1 MLKPMPNKLQKI
13 YKNMNNIELENFFGF
28 IKCEIT
34 TPNNI
39 LKPVLPYKDLLNG
52 RTIYSIGKWIGTY
65 FSEELKA
72 VSKLGY
78 KIKLLE
84 GYEFDK
90 VDLFT
95 NYVKHFYNIKKNSPK
110 NSPQRFIAKMHLNT
124 LYGIFGR
131 KLDMIQT
138 INVYNKDLLF
148 YISTKFIK
156 SIITI
161 NDEISTLLIQN
172 NLNLDLIKDLN
183 LMIDSNFTS
192 FEHQIKSNVAIA
204 SAVTAYSRI
213 HMIPFILHPGTVY
226 TDTDSIFTE
235 TELPN
240 NLISKELGYM
250 KDELDGLFI
259 EEGYFLDI
267 KKYGYYYFDK
277 NNNKIECSIISG
289 VPRNTIPFNDIIKL
303 AKGDILTKD
312 LPNRFFKSFKD
323 LNINIKTTKLTIKQT
338 NNKII
343 NNNIYNPYIINKQNI
358 NNINN
363 FLQINKFVSKIILNF
378 KKYIK
383 FYIFYFIKP
392 LSLSI
397 PFNTISLY
405 RLIYITDI

>member
-1 MLKPMPNKLQKI
+1 MLKPMPNNLIKVHN
-13 YKNMNNIELENFFGF
+13 NMNNIELDNFFGF
-28 IKCEIT
+28 AKCEII
-34 TPNNI
+34 TPSNI
-39 LKPVLPYKDLLNG
+39 LKPILPYKDYKNG
-52 RTIYSIGKWIGTY
+52 RTIYPIGKWIGTY

-72 VSKLGY
+72 ITKLGY
-78 KIKLLE
+78 KIKLLK

-90 VDLFT
+90 VNLF
-95 NYVKHFYNIKKNSPK
+95 NDYINHFYNIKKYSPK
-110 NSPQRFIAKMHLNT
+110 DSPQRFIAKMHLNT

-138 INVYNKDLLF
+138 INVYNKDLFL

-192 FEHQIKSNVAIA
+192 FELQIKSNVAIA
-204 SAVTAYSRI
+204 SAVTSYSRI

-259 EEGYFLDI
+259 EEAYFLDI
-267 KKYGYYYFDK
+267 KKYGYYYFD

-338 NNKII
+338 NNKTII
-343 NNNIYNPYIINKQNI
+343 NNIYHPYIINKQNI
-358 NNINN
+358 KNVNN

-378 KKYIK
+378 KKDIN

-392 LSLSI
+392 LFLSI